1 MEADLSRTD
10 LSGAN
15 LMGAVLAEANL
26 SRAALSA
33 ANISNTILY
42 KTQLG
47 DLDLCDTKGMD
58 NVRHLGPSLISSSTL
73 ELSKGTIP
81 ELFLR
86 GCGLSDWE
94 IESAK
99 LHQPGLS
106 TKKGD
111 AILYRLHALRFGQA
125 MQSIPLFISYSHKDE
140 AFVDEME
147 KHLNDKGI
155 RFWRDI
161 HDTPA
166 GPLEK
171 IVERAMRL
179 NPTVLLVLSTQSVG
193 SEWVELEAESAKEIE
208 KELGRY
214 VLYPITLDEAWKDY
228 EWEQRLR
235 RQINKYSILNFSKWK
250 DKGEFTELFGRLID
264 ELDLFYKEG

>member
-1 MEADLSRTD
+1 MEADLSSAD

-15 LMGAVLAEANL
+15 LMGAILAEANL

-33 ANISNTILY
+33 ANISNTTFY

-47 DLDLCDTKGMD
+47 DLDLCDTKGID

-73 ELSKGTIP
+73 ELSKGTLP

-106 TKKGD
+106 AKKGD
-111 AILYRLHALRFGQA
+111 AILYRLHTLRFGQA
-125 MQSIPLFISYSHKDE
+125 MQIIPLFISYSHKDE

-166 GPLEK
+166 GPLENLL
-171 IVERAMRL
+171 ERAMRL
-179 NPTVLLVLSTQSVG
+179 NPTVLLVLSAQSVG
-193 SEWVELEAESAKEIE
+193 SEWVELEAENAKELE

-214 VLYPITLDEAWKDY
+214 VLCPITLDEAWKDY
-228 EWEQRLR
+228 AWEQRLR
-235 RQINKYSILNFSKWK
+235 RQINKYSNLNFSKWK
-250 DKGEFTELFGRLID
+250 DKGEFTEMFGRLIN